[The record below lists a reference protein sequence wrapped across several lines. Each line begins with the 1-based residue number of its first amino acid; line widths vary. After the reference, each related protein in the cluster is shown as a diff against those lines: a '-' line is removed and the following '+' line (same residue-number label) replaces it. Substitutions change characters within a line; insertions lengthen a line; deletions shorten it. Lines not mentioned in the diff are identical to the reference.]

1 MRANL
6 FLVAAAPLALALT
19 ACDSGTVVE
28 DPSDP
33 EQIAEA
39 MGDLP
44 TPQAG
49 EYSVTGELIEF
60 DIPGLGEDEAGMM
73 RGLFE
78 GSLASAQTFCMTEE
92 MIGEGGQDW
101 ITKSQNVPEG
111 CEFTS
116 YETTANSFDAE
127 MTCSAEGNEGTVKIA
142 GTVSSTTQDMRMEMD
157 MANPMLGD
165 GTMRMVL
172 ETQSQ
177 RVGDCAS

>member
-1 MRANL
+1 MRVNSYL
-6 FLVAAAPLALALT
+6 MAAAPLALALT

-49 EYSVTGELIEF
+49 EYSVTGELVEF
-60 DIPGLGEDEAGMM
+60 EMPGIGEDEAGMM

-78 GSLASAQTFCMTEE
+78 AGLASSQTFCMTEE

-101 ITKSQNVPEG
+101 ITKSQNVPQG

-116 YETTANSFDAE
+116 YETTGNSFDAE
-127 MTCSAEGNEGTVKIA
+127 MTCNAEGNEGTMNLS
-142 GTVSSTTQDMRMEMD
+142 GTVSATTQDMRTEMD
-157 MANPMLGD
+157 MANAMLGE
-165 GTMRMVL
+165 GRMRMVM
-172 ETQSQ
+172 ETQFE